1 MATKTG
7 IAIACGPSRQYYAGD
22 PRPPRSAGYG
32 EFIEWQEAQLRNRKR
47 KPEQKR
53 SGKSS

>member
-7 IAIACGPSRQYYAGD
+7 IAIVCGPTKQYYAGD